1 MARSR
6 DNTRFNRYLA
16 KKHRQALRGI
26 VPSQRQDAGNF
37 PAVDDSDRLMQR
49 AISLDQTLDLFLE
62 EEPAE

>member
-16 KKHRQALRGI
+16 KKHRRALRGI
-26 VPSQRQDAGNF
+26 VPSQRQDAVHV

>member
-26 VPSQRQDAGNF
+26 VPSQRQEAIHAL
-37 PAVDDSDRLMQR
+37 AVDDSDRLMQR
-49 AISLDQTLDLFLE
+49 AISLDQSLDLLLE
-62 EEPAE
+62 EEPAG